1 MNYVQ
6 WLRARV
12 GHQKVFLA
20 FASVVLR
27 DSQGR
32 ILIQRRTDFH
42 VWGLPGGS
50 LEPGEDIFACA
61 RRELLEET
69 GLTCGELRLA
79 GVYTDPRY
87 DVTYPN
93 GDRVQQYTI
102 CFSST
107 LAGGEMR
114 ADGVENSDQAFF
126 APQAIPGLRMP
137 TYYAAMIAAALSAK
151 EPDFSPPV
159 RKDLLKDQFQYLP
172 RSAGDEAYIGVGAV
186 AICAREDGRVLA
198 LRSGE
203 PDPWRFP
210 WGWMKFGE
218 NVAHTAQR
226 IAFEQAGLRV
236 TPQRILGVHSPPAA
250 CCREQGLAVQPVMTI
265 FHCRVEGEAEGS
277 LPPGA
282 AWLSQEQSV

>member
-6 WLRARV
+6 WLRLRV
-12 GHQKVFLA
+12 GHKKVFLA

-32 ILIQRRTDFH
+32 ILLQRRTDFN

-69 GLTCGELRLA
+69 GLTCGDLRLA

-93 GDRVQQYTI
+93 GDQVQQYTV

-107 LAGGEMR
+107 LDGGEMR

-126 APQAIPGLRMP
+126 APESIPAQRMP
-137 TYYAAMIAAALSAK
+137 TYYAAMIEAALSTGGPA
-151 EPDFSPPV
+151 FSPPV
-159 RKDLLKDQFQYLP
+159 RQDRLRDQFQVLP
-172 RSAGDEAYIGVGAV
+172 RSAADEAYIGVGAV
-186 AICAREDGRVLA
+186 AVCARADGKVLA
-198 LRSGE
+198 LRSSE
-203 PDPWRFP
+203 LDPWRFP
-210 WGWMKFGE
+210 WGWMQFGE

-226 IAFEQAGLRV
+226 VAAEQAGLRV
-236 TPQRILGVHSPPAA
+236 MPQRILGVHSPPTA
-250 CCREQGLAVQPVMTI
+250 CCLEQGLAVQPVMTI
-265 FHCRVEGEAEGS
+265 FHCQVEGEAEGR

-282 AWLSQEQSV
+282 AWLPQEQRV